1 MTRDVNIDSIEGEDI
16 EFISNKA
23 LRIYSDTLF
32 EIRNELKKMNTYLAL
47 IVDEEVK
54 EHDTL
59 EE

>member
-23 LRIYSDTLF
+23 LRIYSDTLL